1 MNAGLLWLTL
11 CQGLFLT
18 TNICFVAINGVVGLA
33 LAPQAWMATL
43 PVCAYV
49 AGGAVFAPWVAR
61 HQQAWGRRRAF
72 QLGALVG
79 MLACAA
85 AAGAV
90 HAQSFGGLIAAT
102 LLAGYFN
109 ASGSLFRFAAPE
121 LVAAEHRERAISWVL
136 AGGLLGAVAGPW
148 LASHSR
154 DWVAAPFAASYL
166 SLVGVAL
173 AVGLGVSIIQF
184 PTLPAPVPGASRR
197 SWREM
202 AQADPRFV
210 VAIAACALS
219 YGVMNLLMSA
229 TPIAMGQCSLPFEAA
244 TQVLQWHVLGMFL
257 PGFFTGHLIRRWG
270 AMPIMA
276 VGLALNVAC
285 VAFALSGQDLE
296 HFLGA
301 LVVLG
306 VGWNF
311 MFVGGTTLFT
321 QSYRPEDRTLAQ
333 SRMDMAIYLT
343 MTLTAF
349 SSGALVTTGGWR
361 FMNLASLI
369 PLALAG
375 LALAWAAFRPRPS
388 CPAPSP

>member
-79 MLACAA
+79 TLACTA

-154 DWVAAPFAASYL
+154 DWLAAPFAASYL

-184 PTLPAPVPGASRR
+184 PTLP
-197 SWREM
+197 
-202 AQADPRFV
+202 
-210 VAIAACALS
+210 II
-219 YGVMNLLMSA
+219 YG
-229 TPIAMGQCSLPFEAA
+229 
-244 TQVLQWHVLGMFL
+244 
-257 PGFFTGHLIRRWG
+257 
-270 AMPIMA
+270 
-276 VGLALNVAC
+276 
-285 VAFALSGQDLE
+285 
-296 HFLGA
+296 
-301 LVVLG
+301 
-306 VGWNF
+306 
-311 MFVGGTTLFT
+311 
-321 QSYRPEDRTLAQ
+321 
-333 SRMDMAIYLT
+333 
-343 MTLTAF
+343 
-349 SSGALVTTGGWR
+349 
-361 FMNLASLI
+361 
-369 PLALAG
+369 PL
-375 LALAWAAFRPRPS
+375 R
-388 CPAPSP
+388 C